1 MKSAIAIL
9 AAGILALAPQ
19 DQEAGVRAQ
28 DAQQARIRQLE
39 EQLAKYREATDKLIA
54 TLTRTNDQ
62 LNDQLKEISGE
73 RAQMAIRIAK
83 LEVMSGE
90 KSSRPK
96 RGLVYQGAYKSAVDN
111 LNRSAAAMMRADS
124 VDEARKLLDG
134 ALKEI
139 EAARLSI
146 ADGRY

>member
-1 MKSAIAIL
+1 MKSAIAVL
-9 AAGILALAPQ
+9 AAGILALVPQ
-19 DQEAGVRAQ
+19 EQEVGVRAQ
-28 DAQQARIRQLE
+28 DAQQAKIRLLE
-39 EQLAKYREATDKLIA
+39 EQLARYREATDKLIA

-62 LNDQLKEISGE
+62 LNSQLKELSSE

-96 RGLVYQGAYKSAVDN
+96 RGLVYRGAYKDAVDD

-124 VDEARKLLDG
+124 VDEARKLMDG
-134 ALKEI
+134 ALRDI
-139 EAARLSI
+139 EAARQSL
-146 ADGRY
+146 AGGQY